1 MRKDSGRLAGL
12 AMSAEGKGQVG
23 HAGGVH
29 LQVLAERA
37 GLAEALTHAMRRP
50 GFVPVHERGR
60 VLTDLACALVLGAVA
75 IGDIAVLEHQRGVL
89 GATAS
94 PATVWRTLDE
104 VGELQLK
111 RIALARAVVRRRVW
125 GLLAARPEGF
135 PWITVDGRA
144 LEGWTVLD
152 SDATPV
158 ATASE
163 KEGSAGTYKK
173 GVYGLCPILAFCD
186 NTGEM
191 LAQQLRPGD
200 AGANDT
206 GDNIAVFAAAVAQ
219 LPGTYRRK
227 ILFRTDGAGF
237 SCGLLAWI
245 ASAGGRIHPSFTW
258 EYSTGWTFTDREM
271 KAVEA
276 LDALGKQGT
285 PAWQAVLDTDGNAR
299 ENAVVAE
306 ITGLLGDLK
315 TWPAGHRVFVRR
327 EPLHPRYAKDA
338 SAYETEHGVRLQ
350 AFATNTPGRQPA
362 WLDCRHRT
370 HARVESKIRD
380 GKDGGLNRFP
390 SRLMKIN
397 QAWLAVTALACDLRN
412 WLQLL
417 ALSGTA
423 LAKAIPKTLRYR
435 FLHVPAVLVRGQRKR
450 KLKIPRTWP
459 WADEIV
465 TAFRRLLALP
475 RPT

>member
-1 MRKDSGRLAGL
+1 
-12 AMSAEGKGQVG
+12 MSADGQRQVG

-29 LQVLAERA
+29 LQLLAERV
-37 GLAEALTHAMRRP
+37 GLADQLTHAMRLP
-50 GFVPVHERGR
+50 GFLPLHARGR
-60 VLTDLACALVLGAVA
+60 VLTDLACAIVLGAVA
-75 IGDIAVLEHQRGVL
+75 IGDIAVLEHQRTVL
-89 GATAS
+89 GGVAS
-94 PATVWRTLDE
+94 PATVWRVLDE
-104 VGELQLK
+104 MGELQQR
-111 RIALARAVVRRRVW
+111 RIATARASVRRRVW
-125 GLLAARPEGF
+125 DLLAARPEGF

-173 GVYGLCPILAFCD
+173 GVFGLCPILAFCD

-206 GDNIAVFAAAVAQ
+206 QDNIAIFEAAVAQ
-219 LPGTYRRK
+219 LPGPYRRE

-245 ASAGGRIHPSFTW
+245 AAAGGRVHPSFTW

-271 KAVEA
+271 KAVLALDDLEKKSGRPVWQAA
-276 LDALGKQGT
+276 LDA
-285 PAWQAVLDTDGNAR
+285 DGNPR
-299 ENAVVAE
+299 EDAQVAE
-306 ITGLLGDLK
+306 ITGLLGDLS

-338 SAYETEHGVRLQ
+338 SAYETKHEVRLQ

-397 QAWLAVTALACDLRN
+397 QAWLTVTALACDLRN

-417 ALSGTA
+417 ALSGTN

-450 KLKIPRTWP
+450 RLKIPSTWP
-459 WADEIV
+459 WAHEIV

-475 RPT
+475 HPT